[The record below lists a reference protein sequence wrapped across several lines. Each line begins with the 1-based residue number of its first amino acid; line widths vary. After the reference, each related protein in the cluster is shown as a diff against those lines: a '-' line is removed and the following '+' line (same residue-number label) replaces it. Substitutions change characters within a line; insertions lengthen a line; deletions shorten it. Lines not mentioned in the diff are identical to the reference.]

1 MLGILLK
8 YIGKNTVVFPLILQI
23 LPASPPPFEGM
34 TLSYPPLL
42 KSQTLRTPLMLK
54 SSHIHNTRIFT
65 INAPKHLT
73 YLFLISP
80 HHHWLESLLSAHFHK
95 CFRSLTCLSAICL
108 RCYTLSSLYRQSLIY
123 KMQIQIYCSSGSFN
137 SSHRDLRTKSN
148 ALAESLT
155 PPQKILF
162 FTLYLEICMLLHP
175 SCFTWCSH
183 GWMFFSFS
191 SISIP
196 PTWVLFLIPSI
207 SPRSLLW
214 PGVCFIF
221 LSALS
226 ASCPFICPTF
236 CLLIPLDLE
245 LF

>member
-1 MLGILLK
+1 MLSILLK

-108 RCYTLSSLYRQSLIY
+108 RCYTLSSLYGQSLIY

-162 FTLYLEICMLLHP
+162 FTLYLEICMLLHESFMFHMVFSWLDVFFLLFNLHSTYLSAISDPINFSQIP
-175 SCFTWCSH
+175 SLTWCLLH
-183 GWMFFSFS
+183 IPFCTL
-191 SISIP
+191 SILP
-196 PTWVLFLIPSI
+196 FY
-207 SPRSLLW
+207 
-214 PGVCFIF
+214 
-221 LSALS
+221 LS
-226 ASCPFICPTF
+226 
-236 CLLIPLDLE
+236 
-245 LF
+245 